1 MRISDWSSD
10 VCSSDLRHDAV
21 ALIEDGA
28 RVPELLV
35 DQGAA
40 DQFLD
45 GQLQPHRLR
54 DACDAA
60 GIGLTL
66 SLHEG
71 YDHSYYFISTFMETQ
86 LRDRKSVVTGKS
98 VSVRVD
104 LGGRRIIKKKI

>member
-1 MRISDWSSD
+1 MIRRPPRCTRTDSLFPYTTLFRS
-10 VCSSDLRHDAV
+10 DAV

-86 LRDRKSVVTGKS
+86 LRLHAAR
-98 VSVRVD
+98 
-104 LGGRRIIKKKI
+104 L